1 MKLRKISELQENDVV
16 GKTVMTNDYQILLS
30 EGTVLKQSY
39 ISKLKDLNIKEI
51 YVHTPK
57 DDMRDSTV
65 IRQEIRESMETRL
78 EKLVGQYIHG
88 QDESLKKVAEMASE
102 IVEELLTNE
111 NLLDR
116 VYNIQEKSVNLYEHS
131 LNVSIYVT
139 ITALKMNYKKEQV
152 RHLAEAALLHD
163 LGLQKMSFNI
173 CEVDVFG
180 LSFGE
185 EQEYK
190 KHPLY
195 SYEAVKEEDWL
206 SEETKLL
213 ILKHHERNDGTGFP
227 LHVDKITELS
237 SILNICELFD
247 EMMSGIGCK
256 PTKVYE
262 AIELIKFYSEK
273 YFSKTV
279 VDVFLQFIAIFP
291 VGSKV
296 VLDNGKEATVVKQN
310 NGFPERPIISVP
322 TEDGKGTEIC
332 DLMKIKTLNI
342 VKVLSE

>member
-1 MKLRKISELQENDVV
+1 MKLRKISELQENDIV
-16 GKTVMTNDYQILLS
+16 GKTVMTQDYQVLLS

-65 IRQEIRESMETRL
+65 IRQEVRESMEARL
-78 EKLVGQYIHG
+78 EKLVGQYIRG
-88 QDESLKKVAEMASE
+88 EDESLKKVAELASE
-102 IVEELLTNE
+102 VVEELLANE
-111 NLLDR
+111 KLLVR

-139 ITALKMNYKKEQV
+139 ITALKMNYDKEKV
-152 RHLAEAALLHD
+152 KHLAEAALLHD
-163 LGLQKMSFNI
+163 LGLHNMSFDI

-180 LSFGE
+180 LSFDE

-195 SYEAVKEEDWL
+195 SYEAVKEEEWL

-213 ILKHHERNDGTGFP
+213 ILNHHERNDGTGFP
-227 LHVDKITELS
+227 GRAEKISELS

-256 PTKVYE
+256 PIKVFE
-262 AIELIKFYSEK
+262 SIELIKFYSEK
-273 YFSKTV
+273 YFSKKV
-279 VDVFLQFIAIFP
+279 VDVFLEFIAVFP

-296 VLDNGKEATVVKQN
+296 ILDNGKEATVVKQN
-310 NGFPERPIISVP
+310 NGFPERPIISIP
-322 TEDGKGTEIC
+322 TEDGKGTEIY

>member
-16 GKTVMTNDYQILLS
+16 GKTVMTYDYQILLS
-30 EGTVLKQSY
+30 EGTVLKKSY

-65 IRQEIRESMETRL
+65 IQQEVRESMEARL
-78 EKLVGQYIHG
+78 EKLVGQHICG
-88 QDESLKKVAEMASE
+88 KDEALRKVGEMATE
-102 IVEELLTNE
+102 VVEELLKNE
-111 NLLDR
+111 NLLTR
-116 VYNIQEKSVNLYEHS
+116 VYNIQEKSVSLYEHS

-139 ITALKMNYKKEQV
+139 ITALKMSYSKEKV
-152 RHLAEAALLHD
+152 RQLAEAALLHD
-163 LGLQKMSFNI
+163 IGLHKMSFDI
-173 CEVDVFG
+173 CEADVFG
-180 LSFGE
+180 LSFAE

-195 SYEAVKEEDWL
+195 SYEAVKDEDWL

-227 LHVDKITELS
+227 LRVEKISELS

-247 EMMSGIGCK
+247 EMLSGIGCK
-256 PTKVYE
+256 PVKVFE

-273 YFSKTV
+273 YFSKKV
-279 VDVFLQFIAIFP
+279 VDVFLEFIAVFP

-310 NGFPERPIISVP
+310 NGFPERPVISIP
-322 TEDGKGTEIC
+322 TENGKGTEII
-332 DLMKIKTLNI
+332 DLMKVKTLNI

>member
-1 MKLRKISELQENDVV
+1 MKLRKISELQENDIV
-16 GKTVMTNDYQILLS
+16 GKTVMTHDYQILLS

-51 YVHTPK
+51 YVHSPK
-57 DDMRDSTV
+57 DDMRDSTI
-65 IRQEIRESMETRL
+65 IRQEIRESMEERL
-78 EKLVGQYIHG
+78 EKLVDQHFHG
-88 QDESLKKVAEMASE
+88 NDEALMKIAKMAKD

-111 NLLDR
+111 NLLIR
-116 VYNIQEKSVNLYEHS
+116 VYNIQKKNVNLYEHS

-139 ITALKMNYKKEQV
+139 ITALKMNYNKEQV

-163 LGLQKMSFNI
+163 LGLHCMSFDI

-185 EQEYK
+185 EQEFK
-190 KHPLY
+190 KHPLL
-195 SYEAVKEEDWL
+195 SYEAVKDEDWL

-256 PTKVYE
+256 PTPVFE
-262 AIELIKFYSEK
+262 SIELIKFYSEK
-273 YFSKTV
+273 YFSKKV
-279 VDVFLQFIAIFP
+279 VDVFLEFIAVFP

-296 VLDNGKEATVVKQN
+296 ILDNGKEATVVKQN

-322 TEDGKGTEIC
+322 TEDRKGTEIC
-332 DLMKIKTLNI
+332 DLLKIKTLNI
-342 VKVLSE
+342 VKILSE